1 MGLLIFH
8 MNNNSLIMANMED
21 RQQIISLYFDK
32 SSFAEGSVDITE
44 ELYKQVDKEKVD
56 SIKYVMH
63 TATTEGIYYTVVLM
77 KKKEDVKKGVVGFS
91 R

>member
-1 MGLLIFH
+1 
-8 MNNNSLIMANMED
+8 MED

-32 SSFAEGSVDITE
+32 SAFESGGVDITE
-44 ELYKQVDKEKVD
+44 ALYKQVDKEKVD

-63 TATTEGIYYTVVLM
+63 TATQDGIYYTAVIM
-77 KKKEDVKKGVVGFS
+77 KKKEDVKKGTVGFT